1 MFTTVESSGLMAGC
15 SARLLCFSAGISC
28 SCTVVS
34 GQLHWIGGFRHYFL
48 GLGLGLLSSLWL
60 LPRRSLLLRL
70 KQRPRVVV
78 RPLRGTWSYHCR
90 CGREKGE
97 LARMDSSTWGRV
109 VCGRP
114 DDHSFDGPLRCGSG
128 RVVRVYMFSS
138 YALTLRCLFSVATD
152 TSVKNG

>member
-48 GLGLGLLSSLWL
+48 GLGLLFGYCHG
-60 LPRRSLLLRL
+60 RSLLLRL
-70 KQRPRVVV
+70 KQRLRLVV
-78 RPLRGTWSYHCR
+78 RPPLRGTWSYHCR

-97 LARMDSSTWGRV
+97 LARLDSSTWGRV